1 MDNPSSISYYCI
13 MYDAFVIDEGLYTED
28 VTYFARDVESV
39 ILFLKQLEENT
50 NIAYKE
56 LFVTRRTGWPSLINK
71 NFIAD
76 KRFVPLDQWID
87 VPFERAINPSLETS
101 AIRFLYKDFPAV
113 EEPSVDYVESLIGTY
128 FENWENSQLVLESN
142 FCHSNDFPV
151 FLIKS
156 FLPEWD
162 TETSGEILT
171 GHFRI
176 AVVERELGIIKEIN
190 RSAIE
195 ASVSL
200 FNLCGFMHA
209 ILLKQA
215 EGHISPYGNYCNPG
229 DPYEF
234 STFVLFCF
242 RPSSNPDILIYDDLS
257 LYYNKAD
264 IPERINKWK
273 QWLRADRNL
282 TDALLAELT
291 RIDVR
296 SSNINYIGSVY
307 SFNREGLAAL
317 WRKEAAALRSKI
329 DNSV

>member
-1 MDNPSSISYYCI
+1 MGNPRSISYYSI
-13 MYDAFVIDEGLYTED
+13 IYDAFVIDEESYTED

-39 ILFLKQLEENT
+39 VLFLKQLEENT

-71 NFIAD
+71 NFVAD

-87 VPFERAINPSLETS
+87 VPFEKEINPSLETS
-101 AIRFLYKDFPAV
+101 AIRFLYKDFPAD
-113 EEPSVDYVESLIGTY
+113 EEPSADYVESLIGSY
-128 FENWENSQLVLESN
+128 FENWENSQLALEAN

-162 TETSGEILT
+162 IETTGEILA

-176 AVVERELGIIKEIN
+176 AVVEIELGIIKKIN
-190 RSAIE
+190 RSAIQ

-209 ILLKQA
+209 VLLKQS
-215 EGHISPYGNYCNPG
+215 EGHISPYGIYCNPG
-229 DPYEF
+229 NSYEF

-242 RPSSNPDILIYDDLS
+242 RPSSDPDILIYDDLS

-264 IPERINKWK
+264 IPERINIWS
-273 QWLRADRNL
+273 QWLKADRNISDVL
-282 TDALLAELT
+282 PPELT
-291 RIDVR
+291 RIDVQA
-296 SSNINYIGSVY
+296 SNFNYIGSVY
-307 SFNREGLAAL
+307 SFNSDGLAAL

-329 DNSV
+329 DNSI